1 LTAQYATP
9 LVRRA
14 TFVSRWFGAPAGVAL
29 AVLLAAC
36 NSSAVPQGNYGNI
49 AGTIT
54 STSGQPI
61 AGAVVQVD
69 YGPVSNPTGSDGKYT
84 VQGVPVSPATSPAHV
99 AVTTVPPGYQAPPP
113 LDNVIVQVGQTTP
126 NVNFVLSPG

>member
-1 LTAQYATP
+1 MVAQYATP

-14 TFVSRWFGAPAGVAL
+14 TLTSHWSATPALVVAV
-29 AVLLAAC
+29 VLLAGC

-61 AGAVVQVD
+61 AGAVVQAD
-69 YGPVSNPTGSDGKYT
+69 YGPYSNPTGSDGKYT
-84 VQGVPVSPATSPAHV
+84 IPGVPVSPPTAPAHV
-99 AVTTVPPGYQAPPP
+99 AVTTVPAGYQAPPP
-113 LDNVIVQVGQTTP
+113 LDNIIVQVGQTTQ